1 MKTVLSVTTAA
12 ALALF
17 STAAAAEEFTVTSP
31 DIKEGQPM
39 DLLHVYKGF
48 GCEGENQSPAL
59 VWSNAP
65 AGTKS
70 FVVTAYDPDA
80 PTGSGWWHWLAFN
93 IPADVTS
100 LDRNAGAEGGMPNG
114 AVQSKNDYGDKF
126 FGGACPPAG
135 KMHRY
140 EFKVYALGVE
150 KLDLSADTNAAV
162 VGYMTKA
169 NSLGEAVLTATYTR

>member
-1 MKTVLSVTTAA
+1 MKSVLS
-12 ALALF
+12 L
-17 STAAAAEEFTVTSP
+17 AAAAIVSLGVSAAHADEFKITSP

-59 VWSNAP
+59 TWSNAP

-93 IPADVTS
+93 IPANVNK
-100 LDRNAGAEGGMPNG
+100 LARNAGAEGGMPEG
-114 AVQSKNDYGDKF
+114 TIQSKNDYGDKF

-169 NSLGEAVLTATYTR
+169 NSIGEAVLTATYTR